1 MKNLLAK
8 LDLSTFIESFESFL
22 ARPKALFIPGDSAQN
37 YAKLMELGSCELKA
51 PKSVADLRDAL
62 ERLKLSAVLHISE
75 IYEFSKILGY
85 FLYLKSQNI
94 GAKTDEYLAKII
106 IPEQIANIVSYFDE
120 NGELKDSIDGRLGEI
135 NEAYK
140 RKKAQIDESLRSL
153 MRSKNISE
161 FLAENTIHFINGAE
175 CLLLRGGFNAV
186 IKGTVV
192 ARSSAGYFYV
202 SPASIEA
209 LKNEQSALLD
219 KKEAIIYEHAKRI
232 SKLFSENVKFL
243 SFINTAFDY
252 MDALLARAFF
262 AKSRDL
268 SFVLPNSSKD
278 IVLSEF
284 AHPALNNPK
293 RISIDFSRQ
302 VLLVT
307 GVNAGGKSMLL
318 KSILA
323 AAFCAKYLLPLSINA
338 AKSKIGS
345 FKEIDAI
352 IEDPQ
357 SVKDDISTFAGRMT
371 SWAKLLNKKNII
383 IGIDEIELGTDANE
397 AAALYSVLIESA
409 LKNDVKMIITTHHKG
424 LALRLAKNE
433 NVGLLAALY
442 DEKNAKPKYEFLAGI
457 IGKSY
462 AFETALRYGIPATLI
477 NSAKESYSEQGLNDA
492 ITKAINLELEL
503 KTKIKKTDEK
513 SAKLDNLIE
522 SLKEQKIAA
531 NDELSALRARLER
544 EYFLAINEAKK
555 AVNLKDTKEQ
565 QRAINRANEL
575 ANKIQ
580 KPSLAPPPSLKI
592 GDSVKYGNI
601 KAKVLEIRKNEASI
615 DADGIK
621 MRVPLSALKKGG
633 ISADKLVGVSV
644 KIEAPK
650 NASVM
655 IDLHGLRGEE
665 AVARLDK
672 FISDALLAGF
682 DEVLIKHGIGTG
694 KLAFAV
700 KEFLKA
706 HPSVKGFRDGAPSE
720 GGFGSKIVKL

>member
-1 MKNLLAK
+1 MKDIIAK
-8 LDLSTFIESFESFL
+8 LDLSAYIESFKSFL
-22 ARPKALFIPGDSAQN
+22 ARPKALFITGDSAQN
-37 YAKLMELGSCELKA
+37 YAKLTELSNCDLKA
-51 PKSVADLRDAL
+51 PKSVINLDEPL
-62 ERLKLSAVLHISE
+62 ERLKLNATLHISE
-75 IYEFSKILGY
+75 IFEFSKILGY
-85 FLYLKSQNI
+85 FDYLKRQNI
-94 GAKTDEYLAKII
+94 GAKTDEYLAKIE
-106 IPEQIANIVSYFDE
+106 IPSVLEQIHTFFDE
-120 NGELKDSIDGRLGEI
+120 KGELKDSIDERLSDL

-140 RKKAQIDESLRSL
+140 RKKAQIDESIRSI
-153 MRSKNISE
+153 MRNKGISE
-161 FLAENTIHFINGAE
+161 YLADTNVHYISGFE
-175 CLLLRGGFNAV
+175 CLLLRGGFNSV
-186 IKGTVV
+186 IKGSVIS
-192 ARSSAGYFYV
+192 RSASGYFYV
-202 SPASIEA
+202 CPSSIEA
-209 LKNEQSALLD
+209 IKNEQSAILD
-219 KKEAIIYEHAKRI
+219 KKEAIIYEHAKKI
-232 SKLFSENVKFL
+232 SKLFSDNIKFL
-243 SFINTAFDY
+243 RFINTAFDY
-252 MDALLARAFF
+252 IDALLARALF

-268 SFVLPNSSKD
+268 SFVLANSSKE

-293 RISIDFSRQ
+293 RISVEFTHS
-302 VLLVT
+302 VLLIT

-318 KSILA
+318 KSILS
-323 AAFCAKYLLPLSINA
+323 AAFLAKYLLPMSINA

-357 SVKDDISTFAGRMT
+357 NVKDDISTFAGRMT
-371 SWAKLLNKKNII
+371 SFSKLMSKKNIL

-397 AAALYSVLIESA
+397 AAALYSELIECLIKS
-409 LKNDVKMIITTHHKG
+409 DIKMIITTHHKG
-424 LALRLAKNE
+424 LALRLSKNE

-462 AFETALRYGIPATLI
+462 AFETALRYGIPSTIIA
-477 NSAKESYSEQGLNDA
+477 NAKDNYSEQNLNDA

-503 KTKIKKTDEK
+503 KSKIKETDAK
-513 SAKLDNLIE
+513 SAKLDDLIQ
-522 SLKEQKIAA
+522 SLKEQKESA
-531 NDELSALRARLER
+531 NDELIALRAKLER

-580 KPSLAPPPSLKI
+580 KPSLAPPPELKI

-601 KAKVLEIRKNEASI
+601 KAKLLELRKNDASI
-615 DADGIK
+615 DANGIK
-621 MRVPLSALKKGG
+621 MRVPLSALKKGNFSVDE
-633 ISADKLVGVSV
+633 IVSANVRV
-644 KIEAPK
+644 EAPK

-665 AVARLDK
+665 AVAKLDK

-706 HPSVKGFRDGAPSE
+706 HPSVKAYRDGAPNE